1 MQNITDLIMDHHHR
15 QPHMI
20 LNAKRRGAQYA
31 TFGGGGNC
39 SYWLHQPL
47 IIAHFNLPL
56 PSLSFLSW
64 CAVVVTISQWAFLG
78 YLYGWRLRFNWW
90 GVSLFPSRPSLY
102 FCVFLLYFCVFL
114 LYFCVFLLYF
124 FVFLWV
130 KTSPGGEEWANF
142 RPGHL
147 CIQDQAVYGSYLQ
160 PPVVW
165 DVYTFGEEQNV
176 YVNVGL
182 Y

>member
-1 MQNITDLIMDHHHR
+1 MDHCHHHH
-15 QPHMI
+15 QYHMI

-31 TFGGGGNC
+31 TFGGGGNGLC
-39 SYWLHQPL
+39 CFYWLHQPL
-47 IIAHFNLPL
+47 IIAHFSLP

-64 CAVVVTISQWAFLG
+64 CALVVTISQWNLVYFC
-78 YLYGWRLRFNWW
+78 GWWLRF
-90 GVSLFPSRPSLY
+90 SRWPIFVLAI
-102 FCVFLLYFCVFL
+102 FVFLCVS
-114 LYFCVFLLYF
+114 

-130 KTSPGGEEWANF
+130 KTSPGEEWANF

-147 CIQDQAVYGSYLQ
+147 CIQDQAVCGSYLQ
-160 PPVVW
+160 QPVVW